1 MKKSRVLAMILILGA
16 NSMAKAEAKDGVDG
30 KTAAGGVFAWN
41 LFHVLAAKEP
51 GNIFFSPYSVSTAL
65 SMTAS
70 GARGDT
76 AREMERVLGPRPA
89 AEAAAGP
96 DAALDVANALWAEK
110 TFPFSPEYIELVRK
124 EFAAGLENVDFKKD
138 PDGARAKI
146 NAWVEKKTHEKIKNL
161 LAPNTVQALTRL
173 VLVNAVYFKAKWRSP
188 FTEQP
193 SYDEPFF
200 AADGSKADVMT
211 MHQMSHFDYFE
222 APDAQVLELPYKG
235 DRLSMVVLLPK
246 KNDGARALEKSLS
259 PEKLDGWLRGLA
271 PRKVFVALPKF
282 RSEYSASLREAL
294 ESLGMKE
301 AFVAP
306 ADVPQPGQADFS
318 GMTGRRDLFVGAVVH
333 KAFVAV
339 DEEGTEAAAATAVA
353 MLAGSAPSQPT
364 VFRADH
370 PFVYLIRDR
379 RTGTILFLGRLAKP

>member
-1 MKKSRVLAMILILGA
+1 MKKSRVLAMLLVLGA
-16 NSMAKAEAKDGVDG
+16 NSMAKAEAKDDATG
-30 KTAAGGVFAWN
+30 KTAAGAAFAWN
-41 LFHVLAAKEP
+41 LFHVLAKKEP

-65 SMTAS
+65 SMTAA
-70 GARGDT
+70 GARGET
-76 AREMERVLGPRPA
+76 ADEMARVLGPALPQISGA
-89 AEAAAGP
+89 P
-96 DAALDVANALWAEK
+96 DAELDVANALWAEK
-110 TFPFSPEYIELVRK
+110 SFKFSQSYLDQVRK
-124 EFAAGLENVDFKKD
+124 EFAAGLENADFKSD
-138 PDGARAKI
+138 PDGARRKI
-146 NAWVEKKTHEKIKNL
+146 NAWVEKKTHERIKNL

-173 VLVNAVYFKAKWRSP
+173 ILVNAVYFKAKWRSP

-200 AADGSKADVMT
+200 AADGSKADVST
-211 MHQMSHFDYFE
+211 MHQMRNFDYFE
-222 APDAQVLELPYKG
+222 TPDAQVLELPYKG

-246 KNDGARALEKSLS
+246 KNDGLAALEKNLS

-271 PRKVFVALPKF
+271 AREVFVALPKF

-294 ESLGMKE
+294 EALGMKE

-306 ADVPQPGQADFS
+306 SDAPQPGQADFS
-318 GMTGRRDLFVGAVVH
+318 GMTGRRDLFVSAVIH

-353 MLAGSAPSQPT
+353 MMAGSAPRQPT
-364 VFRADH
+364 AFRADH

-379 RTGTILFLGRLAKP
+379 KTGTILFLGRLAKP